1 MPKLSDINKQEN
13 VMTLTHNVITVNLKN
28 IKNL

>member
-1 MPKLSDINKQEN
+1 MPKLNDINKQEN

>member
-1 MPKLSDINKQEN
+1 MPKLNDINKQEN
-13 VMTLTHNVITVNLKN
+13 VMKLTHNVITVNLKN

>member
-1 MPKLSDINKQEN
+1 MPKLNDINKQEN

-28 IKNL
+28 LKNL